1 MNELQKALT
10 AMVKAYIEEY
20 WEEGAFERT
29 YLQARTGSVPAEYV
43 DFKDEFYDV
52 VYDELHALFRAIAD
66 MVEKEAG
73 MEFVSVAVEVN
84 CEDASRVVLYG
95 HYKGQ
100 RDVLLL
106 VVWQK
111 AWCLWWNSPE
121 EMGCD
126 LENWYHQALR
136 AARRARTRYAFAVSE
151 EDVVLTAQGMGVR
164 LTPAQ
169 LDWVMEHLTIP
180 DWQGCVEEYIRL
192 ALEREEL

>member
-1 MNELQKALT
+1 
-10 AMVKAYIEEY
+10 
-20 WEEGAFERT
+20 
-29 YLQARTGSVPAEYV
+29 
-43 DFKDEFYDV
+43 
-52 VYDELHALFRAIAD
+52 
-66 MVEKEAG
+66 
-73 MEFVSVAVEVN
+73 
-84 CEDASRVVLYG
+84 
-95 HYKGQ
+95 
-100 RDVLLL
+100 
-106 VVWQK
+106 
-111 AWCLWWNSPE
+111 
-121 EMGCD
+121 MGCD